1 MGDKFCVGEFM
12 ETTPM
17 GGAVYPTLANV
28 NHSCDPNFTL
38 VNFGKKAVGIAVKQ
52 IKAGMEIN
60 DSYGAVYHYMD
71 KPEREQFLKSSYWFD
86 CLCEACRHN
95 WPCFMKLPR
104 DYFKL
109 SGAHFKYKRCNR
121 KALQKDVDKLKKRIR
136 QTILD
141 EKVPVT
147 MLDEVPN
154 HFEAARKM
162 FHDWMN
168 LLEELLMP
176 ASHQDFVT
184 AYRGIRSC
192 LWLQTP
198 NIVKVK
204 ETDVLKE
211 TKAKYR
217 EREH

>member
-1 MGDKFCVGEFM
+1 MKRFLYVEWNCSVIHWSLKFLIFLFTIFCRVFDHCVSIFICSFVCFS
-12 ETTPM
+12 PW
-17 GGAVYPTLANV
+17 L
-28 NHSCDPNFTL
+28 
-38 VNFGKKAVGIAVKQ
+38 Q
-52 IKAGMEIN
+52 
-60 DSYGAVYHYMD
+60 
-71 KPEREQFLKSSYWFD
+71 SSYWFD

-176 ASHQDFVT
+176 ASHQVINYD
-184 AYRGIRSC
+184 
-192 LWLQTP
+192 
-198 NIVKVK
+198 
-204 ETDVLKE
+204 
-211 TKAKYR
+211 
-217 EREH
+217 

>member
-1 MGDKFCVGEFM
+1 MGQIYRKSDEI
-12 ETTPM
+12 
-17 GGAVYPTLANV
+17 
-28 NHSCDPNFTL
+28 FTSNISQK
-38 VNFGKKAVGIAVKQ
+38 VSKN
-52 IKAGMEIN
+52 
-60 DSYGAVYHYMD
+60 
-71 KPEREQFLKSSYWFD
+71 FLKSELFFSNFFCDFLFVFLPTVYLYSSVLLFAFGPLQSSYWFD

-176 ASHQDFVT
+176 ASHQVINYD
-184 AYRGIRSC
+184 
-192 LWLQTP
+192 
-198 NIVKVK
+198 
-204 ETDVLKE
+204 
-211 TKAKYR
+211 
-217 EREH
+217 

>member
-1 MGDKFCVGEFM
+1 
-12 ETTPM
+12 
-17 GGAVYPTLANV
+17 
-28 NHSCDPNFTL
+28 
-38 VNFGKKAVGIAVKQ
+38 
-52 IKAGMEIN
+52 
-60 DSYGAVYHYMD
+60 
-71 KPEREQFLKSSYWFD
+71 
-86 CLCEACRHN
+86 
-95 WPCFMKLPR
+95 MKLPR

-176 ASHQDFVT
+176 ASHQVINYDYGRQAIIIQYSQCT
-184 AYRGIRSC
+184 KI
-192 LWLQTP
+192 LK
-198 NIVKVK
+198 KVS
-204 ETDVLKE
+204 
-211 TKAKYR
+211 YS
-217 EREH
+217 

>member
-1 MGDKFCVGEFM
+1 MGKRCIHFCSF
-12 ETTPM
+12 
-17 GGAVYPTLANV
+17 
-28 NHSCDPNFTL
+28 
-38 VNFGKKAVGIAVKQ
+38 
-52 IKAGMEIN
+52 
-60 DSYGAVYHYMD
+60 
-71 KPEREQFLKSSYWFD
+71 FLPLQSSYWFE
-86 CLCEACRHN
+86 CLCEACKQN
-95 WPCFMKLPR
+95 WPCFLKLPR

-109 SGAHFKYKRCNR
+109 SGVHFKYKRCNR

-176 ASHQDFVT
+176 ASHQVNYLSLRSFIYWSLYWRFVLEGSSRYWSPPIQSANT
-184 AYRGIRSC
+184 GSNR
-192 LWLQTP
+192 
-198 NIVKVK
+198 
-204 ETDVLKE
+204 
-211 TKAKYR
+211 
-217 EREH
+217 

>member
-1 MGDKFCVGEFM
+1 
-12 ETTPM
+12 
-17 GGAVYPTLANV
+17 
-28 NHSCDPNFTL
+28 
-38 VNFGKKAVGIAVKQ
+38 
-52 IKAGMEIN
+52 
-60 DSYGAVYHYMD
+60 
-71 KPEREQFLKSSYWFD
+71 
-86 CLCEACRHN
+86 
-95 WPCFMKLPR
+95 MKLPR